1 MSKKPYNPLMKI
13 FFLGPEGTNSDLA
26 ARNIFKDNAKFVPLP
41 SIEDIFEKVAMSHS
55 YYGVIP
61 FENSYQGVINSSLN
75 CLIDYDL
82 KILREFNFSVSHH
95 LCSANAEFDLQKI
108 KKITSHPQVFGQCNN
123 WIRNNLPD
131 VEKVVATST
140 AEAASKAV
148 HDNEF
153 FCIANSYAIELFNL
167 HTHLENIQDSNDNKT
182 RFLVIGKSI
191 EEKADQNKTSVM
203 INIADKPG
211 SLMSIL
217 QPFTELNIN
226 MTRIETRPSRNNDY
240 LHTFFIDFEGYYE
253 DEIII
258 KLLEKLEKMSEE
270 LRIIGSYSVLN

>member
-26 ARNIFKDNAKFVPLP
+26 ARNIFKDNPKFVPLP

-95 LCSANAEFDLQKI
+95 LCSANAEFDLHKI

-153 FCIANSYAIELFNL
+153 FCIANSYAIELFDL

>member
-1 MSKKPYNPLMKI
+1 MSKKPYNPQMKI

-26 ARNIFKDNAKFVPLP
+26 SRHIFTDSAVYVPLT

-82 KILREFNFSVSHH
+82 KIIKEFNFSVSHNF
-95 LCSANAEFDLQKI
+95 CSKNKELDRSQV

-123 WIRNNLPD
+123 WIRDNFPAA
-131 VEKVVATST
+131 EKIVATST
-140 AEAASKAV
+140 AEAAAQAAEDDSIY
-148 HDNEF
+148 
-153 FCIANSYAIELFNL
+153 CIANSYAIELFDL
-167 HTHLENIQDSNDNKT
+167 KTHDSEIQDRTDNKT
-182 RFLVIGKSI
+182 RFLVIGKSL
-191 EEKADQNKTSVM
+191 EDKSEVNKTSVM

-211 SLMSIL
+211 SLMKIL
-217 QPFTELNIN
+217 QPFTDLNIN

-253 DEIII
+253 DSNIVE
-258 KLLEKLEKMSEE
+258 LLEALENMSEE
-270 LRIIGSYSVLN
+270 LRIIGSYAVVN

>member
-95 LCSANAEFDLQKI
+95 LCSANAEFDLHKI

-217 QPFTELNIN
+217 QPFTELNVN

>member
-1 MSKKPYNPLMKI
+1 MSKKPYNPQMKI

-26 ARNIFKDNAKFVPLP
+26 ARNIFEKKATFVPLP

-82 KILREFNFSVSHH
+82 KILKEFNFSVSHH
-95 LCSANAEFDLQKI
+95 LCSANTDFDLNKI

-123 WIRNNLPD
+123 WIRNNLSG

-148 HDNEF
+148 EDNEF
-153 FCIANSYAIELFNL
+153 FCIANSYAIELFKL

-191 EEKADQNKTSVM
+191 EEKSDQNKTSVM
-203 INIADKPG
+203 INIADEPG

-226 MTRIETRPSRNNDY
+226 MTRIETRPSRNSDY

-253 DEIII
+253 DEVII
-258 KLLEKLEKMSEE
+258 KLLEKLEDMSEE

>member
-95 LCSANAEFDLQKI
+95 LCSANAEFNLHKI

-153 FCIANSYAIELFNL
+153 FCIANSYAIELFDL

-226 MTRIETRPSRNNDY
+226 MTRIETRPSRNNDF

>member
-26 ARNIFKDNAKFVPLP
+26 ARNIFEENAEFVPLS

-82 KILREFNFSVSHH
+82 KILKEFNFSVSHN
-95 LCSANAEFDLQKI
+95 LCSANKNFDLNSI

-123 WIRNNLPD
+123 WIRQNIPD

-140 AEAASKAV
+140 AEAASQAAK
-148 HDNEF
+148 DNKI
-153 FCIANSYAIELFNL
+153 FCIANSYAIELFKL

-191 EEKADQNKTSVM
+191 EERSEQNKTSVM
-203 INIADKPG
+203 LNIADKPG

-217 QPFTELNIN
+217 QPFTEFNIN

-253 DEIII
+253 DEVVL
-258 KLLEKLEKMSEE
+258 KLLEKLEDMSEE

>member
-95 LCSANAEFDLQKI
+95 LCSANAEFDLHKI

-226 MTRIETRPSRNNDY
+226 MTRIETRPSRNNEY

-253 DEIII
+253 DEVII
-258 KLLEKLEKMSEE
+258 KLLEKLENMSEE

>member
-1 MSKKPYNPLMKI
+1 MSKKLYNPQMKI

-26 ARNIFKDNAKFVPLP
+26 ARNIFENKATFVPLP

-82 KILREFNFSVSHH
+82 KILKEFNFSVSHH
-95 LCSANAEFDLQKI
+95 LCSANTDFDLNKI
-108 KKITSHPQVFGQCNN
+108 KKITSHPQVFGQCNS
-123 WIRNNLPD
+123 WIRNNLPG

-148 HDNEF
+148 EDNEF
-153 FCIANSYAIELFNL
+153 FCIANSYAIELFKL

-191 EEKADQNKTSVM
+191 EEKSDQNKTSVM
-203 INIADKPG
+203 INIADEPG

-253 DEIII
+253 DEVII
-258 KLLEKLEKMSEE
+258 KLLEKLEDMSEE

>member
-26 ARNIFKDNAKFVPLP
+26 ARNIFDNSAKYMPLP

-82 KILREFNFSVSHH
+82 KILKEFNFSVSHN
-95 LCSANAEFDLQKI
+95 LCSINEDVDLSSI
-108 KKITSHPQVFGQCNN
+108 KKITSHPQVFGQCNT
-123 WIRNNLPD
+123 WIRKNIPD
-131 VEKVVATST
+131 AEKIIATST
-140 AEAASKAV
+140 AEAASETTK
-148 HDNEF
+148 DKDL
-153 FCIANSYAIELFNL
+153 FCIANTYAIELFGL
-167 HTHLENIQDSNDNKT
+167 HTHQENIQDSNDNKT

-191 EEKADQNKTSVM
+191 EDKSENNKTSVM

-217 QPFTELNIN
+217 KPFTELNIN
-226 MTRIETRPSRNNDY
+226 MTRIETRPSRNNQY

-253 DEIII
+253 DAIVIE
-258 KLLEKLEKMSEE
+258 LLEKLENMSEE
-270 LRIIGSYSVLN
+270 LRVIGSYAVLN

>member
-26 ARNIFKDNAKFVPLP
+26 ARNIFKDIAKFVPLP

-95 LCSANAEFDLQKI
+95 LCSANAEFDLHKI

-253 DEIII
+253 DEVII
-258 KLLEKLEKMSEE
+258 KLLEKLENMSEE

>member
-1 MSKKPYNPLMKI
+1 MSKKPYNPQMKI

-26 ARNIFKDNAKFVPLP
+26 SRHIFTNTVEYVPLT

-82 KILREFNFSVSHH
+82 KIIKEFNFSVSHNF
-95 LCSANAEFDLQKI
+95 CSKNEELDRSQVLKI
-108 KKITSHPQVFGQCNN
+108 SSHPQVFGQCNN
-123 WIRNNLPD
+123 WIRDNYPEA
-131 VEKVVATST
+131 EKIVATST
-140 AEAASKAV
+140 AEAAALAAEDASTY
-148 HDNEF
+148 
-153 FCIANSYAIELFNL
+153 CIANSYAIELFDL
-167 HTHLENIQDSNDNKT
+167 KTHESEIQDRTDNKT
-182 RFLVIGKSI
+182 RFLVIGKSL
-191 EEKADQNKTSVM
+191 EDKSEVNKTSVM

-211 SLMSIL
+211 SLMKIL
-217 QPFTELNIN
+217 QPFTDLNIN

-253 DEIII
+253 DSNIVE
-258 KLLEKLEKMSEE
+258 LLETLEDMSEE
-270 LRIIGSYSVLN
+270 LRIIGSYTVVN

>member
-1 MSKKPYNPLMKI
+1 MSKKPYNPQMKI

-26 ARNIFKDNAKFVPLP
+26 SRHIFTDSAVYVPLT

-82 KILREFNFSVSHH
+82 KIIKEFNFSVSHNF
-95 LCSANAEFDLQKI
+95 CSKNAVLDRSRV
-108 KKITSHPQVFGQCNN
+108 KKISSHPQVFGQCNN
-123 WIRNNLPD
+123 WIRDNFPAA
-131 VEKVVATST
+131 EKIVATST
-140 AEAASKAV
+140 AEAAAQAAEDDSV
-148 HDNEF
+148 Y
-153 FCIANSYAIELFNL
+153 CIANSYAIELFDL
-167 HTHLENIQDSNDNKT
+167 ETHKSEIQDRTDNKT
-182 RFLVIGKSI
+182 RFLVIGKSL
-191 EEKADQNKTSVM
+191 EDKSEVNKTSVM

-211 SLMSIL
+211 SLMKIL
-217 QPFTELNIN
+217 QPFTDLNIN

-253 DEIII
+253 DSNIVE
-258 KLLEKLEKMSEE
+258 LLEALEDMSEE
-270 LRIIGSYSVLN
+270 LRIIGSYTVIN

>member
-26 ARNIFKDNAKFVPLP
+26 ARNIFDNSAKYMPLP

-82 KILREFNFSVSHH
+82 KILKEFNFSVSHNP
-95 LCSANAEFDLQKI
+95 CSINEDVDLSSI
-108 KKITSHPQVFGQCNN
+108 KKITSHPQVFGQCNT
-123 WIRNNLPD
+123 WIRKNIPD
-131 VEKVVATST
+131 AEKIIATST
-140 AEAASKAV
+140 AEAASEATK
-148 HDNEF
+148 DKDL
-153 FCIANSYAIELFNL
+153 FCIANTYAIELFGL
-167 HTHLENIQDSNDNKT
+167 HTHQENIQDSNDNKT

-191 EEKADQNKTSVM
+191 EDKSENNKTSVM

-217 QPFTELNIN
+217 KPFTELNIN
-226 MTRIETRPSRNNDY
+226 MTRIETRPSRNNQY

-253 DEIII
+253 DAIVIE
-258 KLLEKLEKMSEE
+258 LLEKLENMSEE
-270 LRIIGSYSVLN
+270 LRVIGSYAVLN

>member
-1 MSKKPYNPLMKI
+1 MSKKPYNPQMKI

-95 LCSANAEFDLQKI
+95 LCSANAEFDLHKI

>member
-95 LCSANAEFDLQKI
+95 LCSANAEFDLHKI

-211 SLMSIL
+211 SLISIL
-217 QPFTELNIN
+217 QTFTELNIN

>member
-95 LCSANAEFDLQKI
+95 LCSANAEFDLHKI

-226 MTRIETRPSRNNDY
+226 MTRIETRPSRGNINSHD
-240 LHTFFIDFEGYYE
+240 FFIDCEGHIK
-253 DEIII
+253 DKKSSLAVKEIVQTGAIV
-258 KLLEKLEKMSEE
+258 
-270 LRIIGSYSVLN
+270 RNFGSYPEYI

>member
-26 ARNIFKDNAKFVPLP
+26 ARNIFEENAVFVPLS

-82 KILREFNFSVSHH
+82 KILKEFNFSVSHN
-95 LCSANAEFDLQKI
+95 LCSANKNFDLNSI

-123 WIRNNLPD
+123 WIRQNIPD

-140 AEAASKAV
+140 AEAASQAAK
-148 HDNEF
+148 DNKI
-153 FCIANSYAIELFNL
+153 FCIANSYAIELFKL

-191 EEKADQNKTSVM
+191 EERSEQNKTSVM
-203 INIADKPG
+203 LNIADKPG

-217 QPFTELNIN
+217 QPFTEFNIN

-253 DEIII
+253 DEVVL
-258 KLLEKLEKMSEE
+258 KLLEKLEDMSEE

>member
-1 MSKKPYNPLMKI
+1 MPKKPYNPLMKI

-26 ARNIFKDNAKFVPLP
+26 ARNIFKGDAEFVPLP

-82 KILREFNFSVSHH
+82 KILKEFNFSVSHH
-95 LCSANAEFDLQKI
+95 LCSANNDFDLHEI

-148 HDNEF
+148 KDNML
-153 FCIANSYAIELFNL
+153 FCIANSYAIELFKL

-191 EEKADQNKTSVM
+191 EEKAQKNKTSVM
-203 INIADKPG
+203 LNIADKPG

>member
-1 MSKKPYNPLMKI
+1 MPKKPYNPLMKI

-26 ARNIFKDNAKFVPLP
+26 ARNIFKGGAEFVPLP

-82 KILREFNFSVSHH
+82 KILKEFNFSVSHH
-95 LCSANAEFDLQKI
+95 LCSANNDFDLHEI

-148 HDNEF
+148 KDNML
-153 FCIANSYAIELFNL
+153 FCIANSYAIELFKL

-191 EEKADQNKTSVM
+191 EEKAQKNKTSVM
-203 INIADKPG
+203 LNIADKPG

-258 KLLEKLEKMSEE
+258 ELLEKLEKMSEE

>member
-82 KILREFNFSVSHH
+82 KILREFNYSVSHH
-95 LCSANAEFDLQKI
+95 LCSANAEFNLHKI

>member
-1 MSKKPYNPLMKI
+1 MSKKPYNPQMKI

-26 ARNIFKDNAKFVPLP
+26 ARNIFEDKAKFVPLP

-82 KILREFNFSVSHH
+82 KILKEFNFSVSHH
-95 LCSANAEFDLQKI
+95 LCSANTDFDLNKI

-123 WIRNNLPD
+123 WIRNNLPG

-148 HDNEF
+148 ENNEF
-153 FCIANSYAIELFNL
+153 FCIANSYAIELFKL

-191 EEKADQNKTSVM
+191 EEKSDQNKTSVM
-203 INIADKPG
+203 INIADEPG

-253 DEIII
+253 DEVII
-258 KLLEKLEKMSEE
+258 KLLEKLEDMSEE

>member
-26 ARNIFKDNAKFVPLP
+26 ARNIFDDSAIYMPLP

-82 KILREFNFSVSHH
+82 KILKEFNFSVSHN
-95 LCSANAEFDLQKI
+95 LCSINEDTDLNSI

-123 WIRNNLPD
+123 WIRKNIPD
-131 VEKVVATST
+131 AEKIIATST
-140 AEAASKAV
+140 AEAASEATK
-148 HDNEF
+148 DKDL
-153 FCIANSYAIELFNL
+153 FCIANTYAIELFEL
-167 HTHLENIQDSNDNKT
+167 HTHQENIQDSNDNKT

-191 EEKADQNKTSVM
+191 EDKSEHNKTSVM

-217 QPFTELNIN
+217 KPFTELNIN
-226 MTRIETRPSRNNDY
+226 MTRIETRPSRNNQY

-253 DEIII
+253 DAIVIE
-258 KLLEKLEKMSEE
+258 LLEKLENMSEE
-270 LRIIGSYSVLN
+270 LRVIGSYAVLN

>member
-1 MSKKPYNPLMKI
+1 MSKKLYNPQMKI
-13 FFLGPEGTNSDLA
+13 FFPGPEGTNSDLA
-26 ARNIFKDNAKFVPLP
+26 ARNIFENKATFVPLP

-82 KILREFNFSVSHH
+82 KILKEFNFSVSHH
-95 LCSANAEFDLQKI
+95 LCTANTDFDLHKI
-108 KKITSHPQVFGQCNN
+108 KKITSHPQVFGQCNS
-123 WIRNNLPD
+123 WIRNNLPG

-148 HDNEF
+148 EDNEF
-153 FCIANSYAIELFNL
+153 FCIANSYAIELFKL

-191 EEKADQNKTSVM
+191 EEKSDQNKTSVM
-203 INIADKPG
+203 INIADEPG

-253 DEIII
+253 DEVII
-258 KLLEKLEKMSEE
+258 KLLEKLEDMSEE

>member
-95 LCSANAEFDLQKI
+95 LCSANTEFDLHKI

-153 FCIANSYAIELFNL
+153 FCIANSYAIKLFNL

>member
-1 MSKKPYNPLMKI
+1 MSKKPYNPLMKV

-26 ARNIFKDNAKFVPLP
+26 ARNIFKESAEFVPLP

-82 KILREFNFSVSHH
+82 KILKEFNFSVSHN
-95 LCSANAEFDLQKI
+95 LCSVNKNFDLNSI

-123 WIRNNLPD
+123 WIRQNIPD
-131 VEKVVATST
+131 AEKVVATST
-140 AEAASKAV
+140 AEAASQAAI
-148 HDNEF
+148 DNKI
-153 FCIANSYAIELFNL
+153 FCIANSYAIELFKL

-191 EEKADQNKTSVM
+191 EERSEQNKTSVM
-203 INIADKPG
+203 LNIVDKPG

-217 QPFTELNIN
+217 QPFTEFNIN

-253 DEIII
+253 DEVVL
-258 KLLEKLEKMSEE
+258 KLLEKLENMSEE

>member
-95 LCSANAEFDLQKI
+95 LCSANAEFDLHKI

-131 VEKVVATST
+131 VEKVVATRT

>member
-82 KILREFNFSVSHH
+82 KILKEFNFSVSHH
-95 LCSANAEFDLQKI
+95 LCSANDDFDLHKI

-131 VEKVVATST
+131 VEKLVATST

-148 HDNEF
+148 KDKEF
-153 FCIANSYAIELFNL
+153 FCIANSYAIELFGL

-191 EEKADQNKTSVM
+191 RRK
-203 INIADKPG
+203 I
-211 SLMSIL
+211 
-217 QPFTELNIN
+217 
-226 MTRIETRPSRNNDY
+226 
-240 LHTFFIDFEGYYE
+240 
-253 DEIII
+253 
-258 KLLEKLEKMSEE
+258 
-270 LRIIGSYSVLN
+270 

>member
-1 MSKKPYNPLMKI
+1 MSKKPYNPQMKI

-26 ARNIFKDNAKFVPLP
+26 ARNIFENKATFVPLP

-82 KILREFNFSVSHH
+82 KILKEFNFSVSHH
-95 LCSANAEFDLQKI
+95 LCSANTDFDLNKI
-108 KKITSHPQVFGQCNN
+108 KKITSHPQVFGQCNS
-123 WIRNNLPD
+123 WIRNNLPG

-140 AEAASKAV
+140 AEAASKAAE
-148 HDNEF
+148 DNEF
-153 FCIANSYAIELFNL
+153 FCIANSYAIELFKL

-191 EEKADQNKTSVM
+191 EEKSDQNKTSVM
-203 INIADKPG
+203 INIADEPG

-253 DEIII
+253 DEVII
-258 KLLEKLEKMSEE
+258 KLLEKLEDMSEE